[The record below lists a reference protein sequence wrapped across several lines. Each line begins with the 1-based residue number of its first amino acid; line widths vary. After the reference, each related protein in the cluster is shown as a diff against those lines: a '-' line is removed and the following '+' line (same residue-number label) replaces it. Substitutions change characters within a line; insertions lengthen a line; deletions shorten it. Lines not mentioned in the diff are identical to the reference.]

1 MIIHQL
7 QPIPKTIN
15 YLRNLKKQG
24 HHIIIYTP
32 RRMRTHGS
40 NVGEPIKDVG
50 EITINTLKEFDI
62 PYDELFFGKPYGHFY
77 IDDLMINPKTDLN
90 KELGFYMEDVEPRHF
105 NKLVFD
111 SNTVTKYSDNNKLD
125 GESFYYQE
133 IQKYPIRKYF
143 PLLINSEKGK
153 VVMEK
158 IDGSN
163 FSTLYINE
171 ILTTNILIYYYLQLK
186 KYMIQI
192 QMENLFNI
200 MIIMKN

>member
-1 MIIHQL
+1 MVVMLVQ
-7 QPIPKTIN
+7 TI
-15 YLRNLKKQG
+15 L
-24 HHIIIYTP
+24 
-32 RRMRTHGS
+32 
-40 NVGEPIKDVG
+40 DVG

-133 IQKYPIRKYF
+133 IQNIQLENIF
-143 PLLINSEKGK
+143 
-153 VVMEK
+153 
-158 IDGSN
+158 
-163 FSTLYINE
+163 LY
-171 ILTTNILIYYYLQLK
+171 
-186 KYMIQI
+186 
-192 QMENLFNI
+192 
-200 MIIMKN
+200 